1 MKTNKSCIII
11 NVFQFTSMKTIE
23 KLEITI
29 HELNIR
35 IEEITRTVT
44 EITSIKSRLSQV
56 KILSVN
62 CFKNQLTYKYY
73 NFRKTLNTSRKFKI

>member
-1 MKTNKSCIII
+1 MKTNKSYIII

-56 KILSVN
+56 RI
-62 CFKNQLTYKYY
+62 
-73 NFRKTLNTSRKFKI
+73 I